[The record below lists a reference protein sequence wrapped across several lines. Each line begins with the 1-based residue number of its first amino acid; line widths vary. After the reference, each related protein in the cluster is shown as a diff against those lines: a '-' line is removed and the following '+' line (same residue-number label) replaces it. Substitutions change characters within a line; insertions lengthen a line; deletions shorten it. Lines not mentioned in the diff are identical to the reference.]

1 MVDANLNYQ
10 VFGTPDFKIIHKI
23 NQYMYRNTIFLVLS
37 FLLIVTNYCDGFAQ
51 KVGTIGD
58 QSTHSRNNLSYA
70 GKSKA
75 VYDMIVQK
83 YRDPKTGFFY
93 ENYPS
98 APDDKK
104 ACYLWSYV
112 GVVSGANIMMRI
124 GYSQQELLPVVDG
137 FANFLD
143 PRVPAGYASYPVS
156 LGKDTRFYDD
166 NAITGIELV
175 DAFHISGDKKYLE
188 QAELAMNFI
197 MTGEDSTCG
206 GGVLW
211 NETEGKGVGEKGIS
225 ANGFSIYLALKLYQI
240 NKKQLYLDYANR
252 IYKWVKTNLQNPDNL
267 IYWNGLL
274 VKDCS
279 VNKAIWTY
287 NTAIM
292 ILNDLEFYKLTNDK
306 SFLIDASRM
315 GASSYKDFTMQVD
328 GMLFY
333 TTHDTWFN
341 TVLLKAYIEL
351 TKYDEKAK
359 QYVETFIQNADYAW
373 ENARNQYGL
382 FYEDWSGK
390 NPGRDR
396 WILHE
401 ACMIEVYGRIALYK
415 NERIQ

>member
-1 MVDANLNYQ
+1 MVLR
-10 VFGTPDFKIIHKI
+10 TLKLPITI
-23 NQYMYRNTIFLVLS
+23 NQHMNRNNILIVLF
-37 FLLIVTNYCDGFAQ
+37 FLLIITSYCNGLT
-51 KVGTIGD
+51 KKGGIIGD
-58 QSTHSRNNLSYA
+58 QSADNGNNLSYA
-70 GKSKA
+70 EKSKA
-75 VYDMIVQK
+75 VYDLIVQK
-83 YRDPKTGFFY
+83 YWDAKTGFFH
-93 ENYPS
+93 ENYPAKS
-98 APDDKK
+98 DDKK

-112 GVVSGANIMMRI
+112 GVVSGTNTMMRI

-143 PRVPAGYASYPVS
+143 PRFPAGYASYPVS
-156 LGKDTRFYDD
+156 LGHDTRFYDD

-175 DAFHISGDKKYLE
+175 DAFQISGDKKYLE
-188 QAELAMNFI
+188 QAELAMDFI
-197 MTGEDSTCG
+197 MTGEDTTCG

-225 ANGFSIYLALKLYQI
+225 ANGFSVYLALKLYQI
-240 NKKQLYLDYANR
+240 NNKKLYLDYANR

-267 IYWNGLL
+267 IYWNGIY

-292 ILNDLEFYKLTNDK
+292 ILNDIEFYKLTNDK
-306 SFLIDASRM
+306 SFLKDASQM
-315 GASSYKDFTMQVD
+315 GASSYKDFTSQVD

-351 TKYDEKAK
+351 TKYDDKAK
-359 QYVETFIQNADYAW
+359 QYVETFIENADYAW
-373 ENARNQYGL
+373 EHARNQYGL

-390 NPGRDR
+390 SPGRDQ
-396 WILHE
+396 WLLHE
-401 ACMIEVYGRIALYK
+401 ACLIEVYGRIALYR
-415 NERIQ
+415 NEKVH